1 MIELALHRLATCLL
15 AISFLSV
22 IGVMAIAKYSM
33 QSKLQ
38 LK

>member
-1 MIELALHRLATCLL
+1 MIELTLHRLAVCLL

-22 IGVMAIAKYSM
+22 IGVMAIAKYSL
-33 QSKLQ
+33 QQ

>member
-1 MIELALHRLATCLL
+1 MIELALHRLAVCLF

>member
-22 IGVMAIAKYSM
+22 IGVMAIAKSH
-33 QSKLQ
+33 SLQ